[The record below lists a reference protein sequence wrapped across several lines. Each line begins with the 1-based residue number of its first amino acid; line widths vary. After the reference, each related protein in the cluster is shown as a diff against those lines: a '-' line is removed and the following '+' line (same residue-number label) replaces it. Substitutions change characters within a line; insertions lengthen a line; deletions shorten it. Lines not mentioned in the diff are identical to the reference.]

1 MPGSYVLHRPT
12 DATAPVSGFACPSGT
27 RDEECRHGRDH
38 RYAAGSGGVKDLA
51 LLRFE
56 LGIGEHA
63 GIPELAKLFELGKL
77 VVGARGGGRLSV
89 LRLGVLR
96 LRCGGWGLLGV
107 GGLLFLFL
115 ASPPP
120 LLAVV
125 DASGYAGSGSR
136 DNCGAGDPANET
148 WHGISLS

>member
-1 MPGSYVLHRPT
+1 MPGSYVLHRQT
-12 DATAPVSGFACPSGT
+12 DATSPVSGFACTSGT
-27 RDEECRHGRDH
+27 RDDDCRHGRAH
-38 RYAAGSGGVKDLA
+38 RYAAESGGVKDLA

-63 GIPELAKLFELGKL
+63 GISELAQLFELGKL
-77 VVGARGGGRLSV
+77 VVRARGGGRFSV

-96 LRCGGWGLLGV
+96 LRCGGWGL
-107 GGLLFLFL
+107 LLFLFL

-148 WHGISLS
+148 WHGI

>member
-1 MPGSYVLHRPT
+1 MG
-12 DATAPVSGFACPSGT
+12 DADWRSGRGHC
-27 RDEECRHGRDH
+27 
-38 RYAAGSGGVKDLA
+38 YASRSGGVKNLA

-56 LGIGEHA
+56 LGVGEHA
-63 GIPELAKLFELGKL
+63 GVPELAKLFELGKL
-77 VVGARGGGRLSV
+77 VVRVRSGGRLRI
-89 LRLGVLR
+89 LGLGVLR
-96 LRCGGWGLLGV
+96 LGGGCLLGV

-115 ASPPP
+115 PSPPP

-125 DASGYAGSGSR
+125 DASGYAGGGSR